1 MYVKN
6 TLTAPVLLFVIYILY
21 LGSGYV
27 DAGLLG
33 SDDGL
38 YLSVIILQLV
48 IFILPGIF
56 YCRVK
61 GEGYSMRL
69 NLKPIAPRKL
79 IFIITSFLVMLF
91 GTILIR
97 LAHFNTVGYT
107 SRYSL
112 YDSTLRVG
120 VMWDDPVFWYLV
132 VAYAVI
138 PAFCEE
144 FVFRSVIIR
153 EYTDSCGELVA
164 VIISTLTYAMLP
176 LSFGTFFE
184 QLFCGFILSGVTV
197 ITRSAVSA
205 MLMRF
210 VFCVVGI
217 MGESTL
223 ISIFE
228 QSDGGALVAFT
239 AITVMLISMVFAF
252 SEGERLCRFYAY
264 TDAEPPGSV
273 RSGPVRSGPVRS
285 GSAEGRIS
293 FGTGLASAVFSPSF
307 IACAAVFV
315 IASIV

>member
-1 MYVKN
+1 MQVKN
-6 TLTAPVLLFVIYILY
+6 TLTAPILIFVIYILY

-38 YLSVIILQLV
+38 YLSVIILQLL

-61 GEGYSMRL
+61 GEGYSIRL
-69 NLKPIAPRKL
+69 NIKPIAPRKL
-79 IFIITSFLVMLF
+79 IFIFTSFLTMVF
-91 GTILIR
+91 GTVLIR
-97 LAHFNTVGYT
+97 LAHFHTVGYT

-112 YDSTLRVG
+112 YDSTLVPG
-120 VMWDDPVFWYLV
+120 VMWDDPIFWYLV
-132 VAYAVI
+132 VAYAAI

-153 EYTDSCGELVA
+153 EYTDACGELCA

-176 LSFGTFFE
+176 LEFITFAE
-184 QLFCGFILSGVTV
+184 QLWCGFILSCVTV
-197 ITRSAVSA
+197 ITRSSVSA
-205 MLMRF
+205 MIMRF
-210 VFCVVGI
+210 AFCVIGI

-223 ISIFE
+223 VSIFE
-228 QSDGGALVAFT
+228 QSDGSSALVAFT
-239 AITVMLISMVFAF
+239 AISIMLVSMVFAF

-264 TDAEPPGSV
+264 TEAEVPKSLPF
-273 RSGPVRSGPVRS
+273 
-285 GSAEGRIS
+285 AK
-293 FGTGLASAVFSPSF
+293 GLADAVFSPSF

-315 IASIV
+315 IAAIV